1 MLFFFLF
8 FGQLRELYFNM
19 WGEKY
24 ADSKNVI
31 PGGIQSRNLCL
42 ERLKVQLFFL
52 RPCSKVVI
60 YTMKFHF
67 NNILWQMKRM
77 KLLSSF

>member
-1 MLFFFLF
+1 M
-8 FGQLRELYFNM
+8 RR
-19 WGEKY
+19 EKY
-24 ADSKNVI
+24 AESENVI

-42 ERLKVQLFFL
+42 KRLKGQLFFQ
-52 RPCSKVVI
+52 RPSSKVVI
-60 YTMKFHF
+60 CTMKFHF